1 MFLMLYDGATN
12 LVTAEVVQDEEGP
25 TTMSLMT
32 EYFEKYPHNA
42 GMSWSVDP
50 SKIGSTGCRQGAW
63 VKGKVVSELGGS
75 MVGVDLGTFTV
86 RVYVRNY
93 AGPYNRC

>member
-1 MFLMLYDGATN
+1 MQKLLPELSVNLPTN
-12 LVTAEVVQDEEGP
+12 LIKKPGNQIMSEEIWQLN
-25 TTMSLMT
+25 S
-32 EYFEKYPHNA
+32 HNA

-50 SKIGSTGCRQGAW
+50 SKIGSTGCRQGAC

-86 RVYVRNY
+86 RVFGRNY